1 MYANITEEQKSYFFD
16 GKHYFIWKFD
26 FFDLGLVIE
35 NEMLY
40 SESVKLS
47 QAIST
52 SEDFELGGCIASSIS
67 FITGSAKKIDLKG
80 QMFKASLLVKDT
92 DFELP
97 MGEYTV
103 DTAELVDDKDYKQIT
118 AYDAFYSM
126 SDDATDWYNWLFDN
140 NSTVTLKM
148 FREGLLQHFN
158 VPYESKAYKNDDM
171 VITKLASIPNNFS
184 GQELLK
190 MCCELAAGYG
200 VINRYGKFEIIG
212 LTGGALFPEEGLYPE
227 ETLYPE
233 EQFSYLAGDSE
244 TSPTYRTAKYSEFIT
259 AKVSCLQMLDVNGY
273 LTATIGGDTSNPYIL
288 SGNYLLNGKT
298 AEEMLHIGQ
307 PIYAVISNSVFKPCN
322 VELQG
327 SPYLDLGDYLIFE
340 KNEDDI
346 ITYIFEREL
355 NGIQG
360 LKDTYIASGN
370 EYRNNEISQKDLIA
384 QLNAKAQENV
394 EAIENVSKDL
404 EDKSEELQENIDGVS
419 EDLGDYKETV
429 SHRFEATDEAL
440 TSEYNRATKAEGAL
454 NSLIQQTAES
464 IVLAV
469 EKTYQTKTDAG
480 TVESKLRSEISQTAE
495 SITSTVSANYE
506 TKSDANSKKTSL
518 ESQISQT
525 ASEISSKVSAGDV
538 CSTISQRSDAI
549 DISANRI
556 SINSD
561 YFSLTKNGNI
571 TAKAGTIGGWTIGQ
585 NALYNSLDNINDI
598 SSYGIYFSPT
608 QGLRMNSIPNGGIF
622 LGARHYYSGGGGYRG
637 DQLTLR
643 SNYLDFA
650 NSGSNGKKAILGCW
664 DSSGLPSLI
673 LTDSNNYLAT
683 KIGMDESYFKG
694 EVTFNDNIVNMSWYN
709 NTSSDSSNAHI
720 GSGGRISRVTSSS
733 KRYKHDIKKDIKN
746 ELNPHRLYDVGIYQ
760 YKFND
765 DYLSPESDRYK
776 KDVIGFVVED
786 MVKHYPIAVDYAEI
800 DGEKV
805 PENWNDRYI
814 IPALTKLVQE
824 QHQEIENLKSEVA
837 KLKQLVNTLLKRE
850 VS

>member
-80 QMFKASLLVKDT
+80 QMFKANLLVRDT

-126 SDDATDWYNWLFDN
+126 SDDISDWYNWFFDN
-140 NSTVTLKM
+140 NNIVTLKM

-158 VPYESKAYKNDDM
+158 VPYESKTYKNDDM

-212 LTGGALFPEEGLYPE
+212 LTGGALFPEEELYPE

-233 EQFSYLAGDSE
+233 EQFSYLSGDSE
-244 TSPTYRTAKYSEFIT
+244 TSPAYRTAKYSEFIT

-273 LTATIGGDTSNPYIL
+273 LAATIGGDTSNPYIL

-298 AEEMLHIGQ
+298 AEEMMHIGQ
-307 PIYAVISNSVFKPCN
+307 PIYTVISNSVFKPCH

-327 SPYLDLGDYLIFE
+327 LPYLDLGDYLIFE

-404 EDKSEELQENIDGVS
+404 EEKSEELQENIDEVS
-419 EDLGDYKETV
+419 EDLDEYKDVV
-429 SHRFEATDEAL
+429 SHKFEVTDEAL
-440 TSEYNRATKAEGAL
+440 TSEYNRATEAEGAL
-454 NSLIQQTAES
+454 NSLIQQTAEA

-538 CSTISQRSDAI
+538 CSVISQRSDAI

-622 LGARHYYSGGGGYRG
+622 LGAINYYSGGGGYRG

-683 KIGMDESYFKG
+683 KIGMDESYFEG
-694 EVTFNDNIVNMSWYN
+694 EVTFKDNIVNMSWYN

-733 KRYKHDIKKDIKN
+733 KRYKHDITKDIKDK
-746 ELNPHRLYDVGIYQ
+746 LNPHRLYDVGIYQ

-837 KLKQLVNTLLKRE
+837 ELKQLVNTLLERE